1 MSRLVLIQGDIT
13 KQTVDAIVNAANM
26 ELQGGGGVDGA
37 IHAAGGP
44 SIAKA
49 CKKIV
54 EARGGKGIKA
64 GEAVLT
70 TAGKLPARFVI
81 HTAGPIWKGGGKG
94 ESRDL
99 ADCYRNSLELAHK
112 KGLKSVAF
120 PNISTGVY
128 GFPKEQAAEIAVGIV
143 RSLLEE
149 GDVSNL
155 EEVRFVC
162 FDEENFKLYR
172 QRMKGEM
179 IDCG

>member
-1 MSRLVLIQGDIT
+1 MSRLVLVQGDIT
-13 KQTVDAIVNAANM
+13 KQTVDAIVNAANTS
-26 ELQGGGGVDGA
+26 LQGGGGVDGA

-54 EARGGKGIKA
+54 EERKEKGIKT
-64 GEAVLT
+64 GEAVIT

-81 HTAGPIWKGGGKG
+81 HTAGPIWKGGGEG

-112 KGLKSVAF
+112 KKLKSVAF

-162 FDEENFKLYR
+162 FDDENFKLYR